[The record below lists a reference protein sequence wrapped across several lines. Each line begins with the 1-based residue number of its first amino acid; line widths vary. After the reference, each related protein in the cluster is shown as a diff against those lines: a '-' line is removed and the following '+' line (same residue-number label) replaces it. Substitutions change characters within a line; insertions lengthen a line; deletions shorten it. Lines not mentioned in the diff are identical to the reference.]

1 MAKTICPGQD
11 TRFWQPEDIFD
22 IACGQCGHTIEFFK
36 DEASRRCPGCSAR
49 VQNPKLSFGC
59 AQWCEHAKECLGY
72 DPKEMGND
80 AADDVALVDRLVE
93 AVKREFGP
101 DRKRITHALA
111 VLDRAR
117 GILRREEANPRVVL
131 VAALL
136 HDIGIKEA
144 ERVHG
149 SSAPAYQEMEGP
161 PIAMRIM
168 KELGLDGD
176 TIDHVCRIVG
186 SHHSARDI
194 DTPEFRVI
202 WDSDWLVNMPD
213 EFPGVGR
220 DRLAERIEWIF
231 KTEAGRETA
240 RELFVIGRAAPAD
253 SC

>member
-22 IACGQCGHTIEFFK
+22 IPCSQCGHAIEFFK
-36 DEASRRCPGCSAR
+36 DEARRRCPGCGTR
-49 VQNPKLSFGC
+49 VQNPRLSFGC
-59 AQWCEHAKECLGY
+59 AQWCEHALECLGY
-72 DPKEMGND
+72 DPKEM
-80 AADDVALVDRLVE
+80 ADEASGGASEEVTLVDRLVE
-93 AVKREFGP
+93 AVKTEFGP

-117 GILRREEANPRVVL
+117 GILRKEDANPRVVL
-131 VAALL
+131 AAALL

-149 SSAPAYQEMEGP
+149 SSAPTYQEMEGP
-161 PIAMRIM
+161 PIAKRIM

-194 DTPEFRVI
+194 DTSEFRVI

-213 EFPGVGR
+213 EFPGVDR
-220 DRLAERIEWIF
+220 DRLAERIEKIF
-231 KTEAGRETA
+231 KTGAGREMA
-240 RELFVIGRAAPAD
+240 RELYL
-253 SC
+253 